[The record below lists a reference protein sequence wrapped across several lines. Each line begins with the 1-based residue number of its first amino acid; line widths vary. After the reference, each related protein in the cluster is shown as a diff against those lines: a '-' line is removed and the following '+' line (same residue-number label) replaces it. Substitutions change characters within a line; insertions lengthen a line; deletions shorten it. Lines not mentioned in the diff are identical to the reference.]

1 MYSPDHFILNN
12 IYVDKCVVCNN
23 EWMLKGNVLS
33 TIYQCPHYNETYVS
47 YRLNPPYIYKETVED
62 DKSEILVTNEIED
75 TEILIYIQQIYQEAY
90 QLVEKILNI
99 IFSYSKTPK
108 VNPFASVN

>member
-1 MYSPDHFILNN
+1 MYSPDHFILSN

-33 TIYQCPHYNETYVS
+33 TIYQCPHY
-47 YRLNPPYIYKETVED
+47 KETMED